1 MLDVNNIMNSLELKI
16 WVVGCSVLAIKMWAN
31 TLIQGISRI
40 KYNAFDIPEDAS
52 KLGAFYKKD
61 LNYSQTKHFLD
72 ERGAACWR
80 NDLENIPLFLF
91 LSLAFVLINGS
102 YQWLVCYFSIFIIAR
117 ISHTVCYFMR
127 AQPWRSF
134 SFDLGF
140 ITTIILTIH
149 NLCLVFS

>member
-1 MLDVNNIMNSLELKI
+1 MISLQLKI
-16 WVVGCSVLAIKMWAN
+16 WIVGCSILAIKMWAN
-31 TLIQGISRI
+31 TLVQGLSRI
-40 KYNAFDIPEDAS
+40 KYNAFDIPEDAT

-61 LNYSQTKHFLD
+61 LHYSKTKHFLD

-91 LSLAFVLINGS
+91 LSLAYVLIGGN
-102 YQWLVCYFSIFIIAR
+102 YKWLLGYFVIFIIAR

-140 ITTIILTIH
+140 ITSIILCIH
-149 NLCLVFS
+149 NLYLVFS